1 MTMQE
6 FLADAAQK
14 AAADLMTAFLRLP
27 EDKRNWSPD
36 EKART
41 ALSQVA
47 ECANANVY
55 TVDTITQRAMLPEHM
70 TNYLA
75 DRAAVMALPL
85 DELQAMLTENTR
97 KVADVIRAVPNDALS
112 IIVKMPWGDTMPLA
126 EICAYPY
133 WNMTY
138 HEGQIN
144 YIASILGCLD

>member
-14 AAADLMTAFLRLP
+14 AASDLMTAFLRLP
-27 EDKRNWSPD
+27 EDKRDWSPD

-85 DELQAMLTENTR
+85 DELKAHLTENVQ
-97 KVADVIRAVPNDALS
+97 KVAAVIRAVPDAALDES
-112 IIVKMPWGDTMPLA
+112 VKMPRGDMTVAQVL
-126 EICAYPY
+126 AYPQ
-133 WNMTY
+133 WNMSY

>member
-6 FLADAAQK
+6 FLADAAHK

-27 EDKRNWSPD
+27 EDKRDWSPD

-47 ECANANVY
+47 ECAVLGGY
-55 TVDTITQRAMLPEHM
+55 TAETITQRAMLPEHM

-75 DRAAVMALPL
+75 DSTAAMALPL

-97 KVADVIRAVPNDALS
+97 KVADVIRAVPDDALS
-112 IIVKMPWGDTMPLA
+112 APVKMPWGDMALTQVL
-126 EICAYPY
+126 AYPQ